1 MANLKSLRNR
11 IRSVNNTRQI
21 TKAMKMVSAAKL
33 RRSQERA
40 LATRPYSI
48 RIRAMIQGLATLIP
62 AENAPPLLARPPEGP
77 RKIQLVVYT
86 ADRGLCGSFNSGII
100 RATRARIAQLT
111 QQGHTVSLTFVGRK
125 AHDVLKRQYGAM
137 TRDVHVGLTRQL
149 TFESAERIVA
159 NKLLSDF
166 EAGLFDE
173 CHLLYNAFKS
183 AMTQELT
190 WRQLIPAPV
199 DSVDTSDTGD
209 AVASPL
215 FEPDEET
222 VLAALLPRNIAVQ
235 VFQALAESNAAE
247 HAARMTAMDNAV
259 RNAGE
264 MLKKLS
270 IKYNRT
276 RQAAITTELMEIIG
290 GSESLKG

>member
-1 MANLKSLRNR
+1 MANLKHLRNR

-40 LATRPYSI
+40 LATRPYSL
-48 RIRAMIQGLATLIP
+48 RIRAMIQRLATLIP
-62 AENAPPLLARPPEGP
+62 ADNALPLLSRPPEGA
-77 RKIQLVVYT
+77 RKIHLVIYT
-86 ADRGLCGSFNSGII
+86 ADRGLCGSFNSSII

-125 AHDVLKRQYGAM
+125 AHDVLKRQFGAL
-137 TRDVHVGLTRQL
+137 TRDVHVGLTRNL

-159 NKLLSDF
+159 AKLLADF
-166 EAGLFDE
+166 ETGQFDE
-173 CHLLYNAFKS
+173 CHLVYNAFKS

-199 DSVDTSDTGD
+199 ENSAGADDEEVLS
-209 AVASPL
+209 SPL

-235 VFQALAESNAAE
+235 IFQALAESNAAE

-264 MLKKLS
+264 MLKKLN